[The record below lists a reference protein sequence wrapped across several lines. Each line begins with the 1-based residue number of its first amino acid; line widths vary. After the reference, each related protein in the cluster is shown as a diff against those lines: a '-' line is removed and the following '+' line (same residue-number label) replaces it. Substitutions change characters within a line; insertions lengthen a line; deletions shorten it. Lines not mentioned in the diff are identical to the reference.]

1 MTKNLNLGNFLTIL
15 RSTISKSKFFL
26 ENRFHSNWRSYLV
39 LTQGQKPKKLLEP
52 FLRKISKWLFWA
64 NMETFSRISPNQ
76 ELFFKKPALWL
87 FCLYSPLT
95 SCEKSQKSLQPLLRK
110 LRYQPTNQPTNYY
123 QQHRS
128 YVYIH
133 KICFDYSL
141 DFLVV
146 VEILKCNFK
155 PEMAVSFNALKKLT
169 EEDLWNIV
177 LEY

>member
-1 MTKNLNLGNFLTIL
+1 MPTYHYVQNQGKLNMQSQKNGQKPQLEQ
-15 RSTISKSKFFL
+15 FFL

-76 ELFFKKPALWL
+76 EFFFKNPALWL
-87 FCLYSPLT
+87 FCPYSPLT

-128 YVYIH
+128 YVYIYI
-133 KICFDYSL
+133 KFVLI
-141 DFLVV
+141 
-146 VEILKCNFK
+146 IL
-155 PEMAVSFNALKKLT
+155 
-169 EEDLWNIV
+169 
-177 LEY
+177 

>member
-1 MTKNLNLGNFLTIL
+1 MWKITKILTTA
-15 RSTISKSKFFL
+15 SEKT
-26 ENRFHSNWRSYLV
+26 
-39 LTQGQKPKKLLEP
+39 
-52 FLRKISKWLFWA
+52 
-64 NMETFSRISPNQ
+64 
-76 ELFFKKPALWL
+76 AL
-87 FCLYSPLT
+87 
-95 SCEKSQKSLQPLLRK
+95 
-110 LRYQPTNQPTNYY
+110 PTNQPTN
-123 QQHRS
+123 QLLPTTPILCI
-128 YVYIH
+128 YIY